1 MRRIGVLRVS
11 ASAVLLALVGGCG
24 EGADTS
30 KVGETIYNRSCF
42 SCHASGVSGAP
53 VPGDEAA
60 WAPRA
65 AKGRDVLLQS
75 VKDGIPPG
83 MPPMG
88 LCMSCTDDELKA
100 AIDFMLSQ

>member
-1 MRRIGVLRVS
+1 MF
-11 ASAVLLALVGGCG
+11 ASTVLLTLAAACG
-24 EGADTS
+24 EGTDTAS
-30 KVGETIYNRSCF
+30 KLGETVYNRSCF

-88 LCMSCTDDELKA
+88 LCMSCTDEELRA